1 MRRPR
6 PMNCVWINYSQLS
19 SITFLKR
26 LECNEI
32 WNGHFVFL
40 DPNETEVSY
49 EKGQW
54 IEEFGDCGTNV
65 FIFRIPR
72 NFSNSQEWAEFTAFT
87 QDVGQ
92 FGTVKYFHFIWSLW
106 FSCTKAEV
114 WSDLLGK
121 GFFGTRIR
129 RRIAIKRS
137 LSDWVPYTT
146 VKGMGQGVG
155 FIGSMDYSPKI
166 VF

>member
-1 MRRPR
+1 MRRP
-6 PMNCVWINYSQLS
+6 PPQSKTLNCVWINYSQLS
-19 SITFLKR
+19 SITFLER

-40 DPNETEVSY
+40 DPNETDVSH
-49 EKGQW
+49 E
-54 IEEFGDCGTNV
+54 GTMNRRIGRLWQQR
-65 FIFRIPR
+65 FYSRIPW

-137 LSDWVPYTT
+137 L
-146 VKGMGQGVG
+146 
-155 FIGSMDYSPKI
+155 FLIGCHTLLWRVWDR
-166 VF
+166 VHWLHGL